1 MSRAP
6 APVRIRW
13 LTALCYLAMMSLA
26 IGLNLLPVFL
36 TTLSHLYGGAEGLSK
51 EALGRLGAV
60 GFSGLVAGILVT
72 GPLADRAGA
81 KPFALLGNG
90 CIAVSLVGLAYAPSY
105 AWLSVA
111 MAVLGLGAGMLD
123 MVLSPVVAAL
133 HPEKRGAA
141 MNWLH
146 SFYCVGAVV
155 TIFVGSVGLQLGLG
169 WRGTC
174 LILLPLPVGLILALG
189 PLRFPT
195 LVSEGGRTPFL
206 TLLKQRWFLGA
217 LIAIFLGGATEAGM
231 AQWLPAYAELSL
243 GFSTWMGGLALL
255 LFSLAMA
262 LGRMGVAWVGP
273 RWNPYTVMAWGCGL
287 SALLFLAASLP
298 AVAGRRPHRGRGG
311 GRHGQLPLAHL
322 AGGHRRPA
330 PGWRRQHVWRARGAR
345 QRRWHCAA
353 LGRRLGRRSQ
363 QPRDRARAVCPGAG
377 TDAAVDSAAA
387 SLIGDRVRRA
397 DVELSGPWL
406 RQTSVQ

>member
-243 GFSTWMGGLALL
+243 GYSTWMGGVALL

-262 LGRMGVAWVGP
+262 AGRMVVGAAGT
-273 RWNPYTVMAWGCGL
+273 RWNPYTVMAWGCGT
-287 SALLFLAASLP
+287 SALLFLAASLLPWP
-298 AVAGRRPHRGRGG
+298 AAALTAAIVVGVTGSCLWPTLLAVTADRHPDGG
-311 GRHGQLPLAHL
+311 ASMFAAL
-322 AGGHRRPA
+322 
-330 PGWRRQHVWRARGAR
+330 
-345 QRRWHCAA
+345 AA
-353 LGRRLGRRSQ
+353 LGN
-363 QPRDRARAVCPGAG
+363 AG
-377 TDAAVDSAAA
+377 GIV
-387 SLIGDRVRRA
+387 L
-397 DVELSGPWL
+397 PWL
-406 RQTSVQ
+406 VGWVADRSSLAIGLALSAVAPALMLPLVLLLRRHR

>member
-1 MSRAP
+1 MAGALGAIARQRGASMSRAP
-6 APVRIRW
+6 APVRTRW

-36 TTLSHLYGGAEGLSK
+36 TTLSHLYGGADGLSK

-195 LVSEGGRTPFL
+195 LVSDGGRTPFL

-273 RWNPYTVMAWGCGL
+273 RWNPFVVMAWGCGS
-287 SALLFLAASLP
+287 SALLFLAASFLP
-298 AVAGRRPHRGRGG
+298 WPSAALTAAVVVGVTGSCLWPTLLAVTADRHPDGG
-311 GRHGQLPLAHL
+311 ASMF
-322 AGGHRRPA
+322 
-330 PGWRRQHVWRARGAR
+330 GAL
-345 QRRWHCAA
+345 AA
-353 LGRRLGRRSQ
+353 LGNAGGIVLPWVVGWVADHSSLAIGLALSALAPGLMLPLILLLRRS
-363 QPRDRARAVCPGAG
+363 R
-377 TDAAVDSAAA
+377 
-387 SLIGDRVRRA
+387 
-397 DVELSGPWL
+397 
-406 RQTSVQ
+406 